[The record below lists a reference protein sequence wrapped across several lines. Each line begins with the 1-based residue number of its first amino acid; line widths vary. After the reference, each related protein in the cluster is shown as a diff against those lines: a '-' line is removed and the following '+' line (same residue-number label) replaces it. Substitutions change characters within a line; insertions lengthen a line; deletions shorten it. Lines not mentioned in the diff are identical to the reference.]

1 MLFSSIEFLF
11 RFLPVFMLIYL
22 LVPEK
27 YRNIVLLSG
36 SLIFY
41 GVGEPYYVLL
51 LIFSIIVN
59 YIAGMLILSQNRKIR
74 KSRKKRKNE
83 KNASGSKH
91 TDYKKY
97 AKCILTLAL
106 IINFGFLFIFKYW
119 DFVAENINK
128 MFAGDT
134 IPILSLGLPLG
145 ISFYTFQIASFLLD
159 CYRGK
164 IKGNTSLVE
173 FASYVSMFP
182 QLVAGP
188 IVKYEEV
195 EGELKW
201 RRITYKDI
209 EEGLKLFSIGLGFKV
224 LLANRIGTLWTTIM
238 SAGAGNLS
246 APAAWMGAFAY
257 SFQIYFDFWGY
268 SLMAKGLGEML
279 GFKIPDNFDNP
290 YAAKSLSGFWR
301 KWHITLGRWFKE
313 YLYIPL
319 GGNRKGLFRT
329 VINLLVVWTL
339 TGIWHGANFN
349 FALWGLTFFLL
360 LSAEKSGIGK
370 WMEQRKVLG
379 HIYVILL
386 IPVTWVIFAISDI
399 RQLVLYLQNMVG
411 IHISDVIVGSEQVTR
426 YLKEYGLLFIICV
439 LFSIPYTMK
448 LYHQYKCKWYGVLV
462 VVVIFWFSVYE
473 IMIGNN
479 NPFLYFRF

>member
-22 LVPEK
+22 LVPGK
-27 YRNIVLLSG
+27 YRNFVLLSG

-74 KSRKKRKNE
+74 KSRKKRKDA
-83 KNASGSKH
+83 KKADGKKH
-91 TDYKKY
+91 KDYKKY
-97 AKCILTLAL
+97 AKCILVLAL
-106 IINFGFLFIFKYW
+106 FFNFGVLFVFKYW
-119 DFVAENINK
+119 DFAADNINK
-128 MFAGDT
+128 LFAGNI
-134 IPILSLGLPLG
+134 IPVLSLGFPLG
-145 ISFYTFQIASFLLD
+145 ISFYTFQIVSFLLD
-159 CYRGK
+159 CYRGN
-164 IKGNTSLVE
+164 IKGNTSLIE

-201 RRITYKDI
+201 RRSTYKDI

-246 APAAWMGAFAY
+246 VPAAWMGAFAY

-290 YAAKSLSGFWR
+290 YAAKSLSCFWR
-301 KWHITLGRWFKE
+301 RWHITLGRWFKE

-319 GGNRKGLFRT
+319 GGNRKGFFRT

-360 LSAEKSGIGK
+360 LSVEKSGIGK
-370 WMEQRKVLG
+370 WMEQRKVVG
-379 HIYVILL
+379 HIYVIFLL
-386 IPVTWVIFAISDI
+386 PVTWVIFAISDI
-399 RQLVLYLQNMVG
+399 RQLGLYLQNMVG

-426 YLKEYGLLFIICV
+426 YLKEYGLLFIICI

-448 LYHQYKCKWYGVLV
+448 LYHKHKSKWYGVLA